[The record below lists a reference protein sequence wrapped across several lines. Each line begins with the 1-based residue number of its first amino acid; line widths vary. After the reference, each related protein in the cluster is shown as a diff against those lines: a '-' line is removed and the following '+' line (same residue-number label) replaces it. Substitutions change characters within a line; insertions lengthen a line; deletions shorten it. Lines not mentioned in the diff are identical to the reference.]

1 MPLLRRRVGPHAIA
15 YDLATSRRLAP
26 FGHSATKPENVVGA
40 FLSAAGLRFRRKN
53 SDRPG
58 SPDFANRS
66 NYWAVFVHGCYW
78 HHHVGCRRA
87 TIPRRKRPSWMEKF
101 RANRL
106 RNRKALT
113 QRRQL
118 EFVAVVVWEC
128 QAARVNALARRLS
141 RLAGPNA
148 V

>member
-1 MPLLRRRVGPHAIA
+1 MRLLRRRVGPHVIA

-26 FGHSATKPENVVGA
+26 FGHGATKPENVVGA

-53 SDRPG
+53 SDLPG

-66 NYWAVFVHGCYW
+66 KHWAVFVHGCYW

-87 TIPRRKRPSWMEKF
+87 TIPKRNRASWLEKF

-106 RNRKALT
+106 RDRKALT
-113 QRRQL
+113 QHRQL
-118 EFVAVVVWEC
+118 GFVAVVVWEC
-128 QAARVNALARRLS
+128 QAARVDALARRLS
-141 RLAGPNA
+141 RLARPNA
-148 V
+148 L